1 MSGGAYRFE
10 FTADSSD
17 ILEVVNNTAVTS
29 IDVSIVHES
38 SGYVLAVYRR
48 QVSDPTERLV
58 GIYSLLRDINIEF
71 VCCPASDRHLFKVRL
86 VGRV

>member
-1 MSGGAYRFE
+1 MSGGVYRFE

-48 QVSDPTERLV
+48 QVTDATERLV
-58 GIYSLLRDINIEF
+58 
-71 VCCPASDRHLFKVRL
+71 
-86 VGRV
+86 